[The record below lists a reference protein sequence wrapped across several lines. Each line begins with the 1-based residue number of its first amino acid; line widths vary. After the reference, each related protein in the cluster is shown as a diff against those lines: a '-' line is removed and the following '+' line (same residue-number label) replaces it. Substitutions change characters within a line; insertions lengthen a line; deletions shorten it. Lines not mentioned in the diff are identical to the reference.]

1 MYDKPRFLHAG
12 DHALVVELGDTIDPD
27 LNRRVHNL
35 RLAIEKAEV
44 TGVFD
49 LVPSYRSLLV
59 YYDPVRT
66 SAKDLED
73 TLVRIESKVDEA
85 SLEKPRVVHIPTL
98 YGGEYGPDLEF
109 VAEHGGV
116 LADEVVEAHSDTDYL
131 IYMMGFSPGFPYLGG
146 LDERLH
152 TPRLET
158 PRTEIP
164 AGSVGIADSQ
174 TGVYPVASPG
184 GWRLIGRTPLKLFD
198 PGVIPPS
205 LLVAG
210 DYVRFTPLESE
221 EEYRAI
227 EEGVHKGEYTPVTE
241 EYA

>member
-12 DHALVVELGDTIDPD
+12 DQAMVIELGDAIDAD
-27 LNRRVHNL
+27 LNRRVRNL
-35 RLAIEKAEV
+35 RLAIENAEV
-44 TGVFD
+44 TGVSD
-49 LVPSYRSLLV
+49 LVPTYRSLLV
-59 YYDPVRT
+59 HYDPVRT
-66 SAKDLED
+66 SADDLED
-73 TLVRIESKVDEA
+73 TLARIESKVDEG
-85 SLEKPRVVHIPTL
+85 SLEKPRVVHIPTI

-109 VAEHGGV
+109 VAEHAS
-116 LADEVVEAHSDTDYL
+116 LPADEVVEAHSGTDYL

-184 GWRLIGRTPLKLFD
+184 GWSLIGRTPLKLFD
-198 PGVIPPS
+198 PGAEPPS
-205 LLVAG
+205 LLAAG
-210 DYVRFTPLESE
+210 DYVRFAPMESE

-227 EEGVHKGEYTPVTE
+227 EASVQSGEYVPVTE
-241 EYA
+241 VAA

>member
-12 DHALVVELGDTIDPD
+12 DQALVIELGDAIDPD
-27 LNRRVHNL
+27 LNRRVRNL
-35 RLAIEKAEV
+35 RLAIENAEV

-59 YYDPVRT
+59 YYDPIRT
-66 SAKDLED
+66 SAKDLENA
-73 TLVRIESKVDEA
+73 LARIESKVDEA
-85 SLEKPRVVHIPTL
+85 SLEKPRVVYIPTL

-116 LADEVVEAHSDTDYL
+116 PADEVVEAHSGIHYL
-131 IYMMGFSPGFPYLGG
+131 IYMVGFSPGFPYLGG

-158 PRTEIP
+158 PRTEIQ
-164 AGSVGIADSQ
+164 AGSVGIAGSQ

-198 PGVIPPS
+198 PGVNPPS

-210 DYVRFTPLESE
+210 DYVRFAPLESE

-227 EEGVHKGEYTPVTE
+227 EEGVHRGEYTPVTE